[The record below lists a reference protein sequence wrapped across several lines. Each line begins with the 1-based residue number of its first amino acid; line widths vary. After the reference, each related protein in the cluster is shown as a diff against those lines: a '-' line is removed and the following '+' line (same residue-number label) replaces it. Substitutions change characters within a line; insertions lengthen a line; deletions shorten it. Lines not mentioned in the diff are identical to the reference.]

1 METGGS
7 NNNFGK
13 QTQDLADKAAEKVQS
28 GIRTAKDSAN
38 QVADRLSDTVEGAR
52 SGVGRAADQAQSVA
66 NQTLDSLGSATKKVQ
81 ATVADVGQSVISYT
95 QDNPVKA
102 ILISATVGILI
113 GALATT
119 LNRTARGMHG
129 AG

>member
-52 SGVGRAADQAQSVA
+52 SGVGKAADQAQSVA
-66 NQTLDSLGSATKKVQ
+66 NQTLDSLDSATKKVQ

-119 LNRTARGMHG
+119 LNRTSR
-129 AG
+129 

>member
-52 SGVGRAADQAQSVA
+52 SGVGKAADQAQSVA

-119 LNRTARGMHG
+119 LNRTSR
-129 AG
+129 

>member
-7 NNNFGK
+7 NSNFGK

-38 QVADRLSDTVEGAR
+38 QVADKLSNTVEDAR
-52 SGVGRAADQAQSVA
+52 SGVAPMIGKAADRAQSVA
-66 NQTLDSLGSATKKVQ
+66 NQTIDSLGSVTKKVQ
-81 ATVADVGQSVISYT
+81 ATVGDVGQSVISYT

-119 LNRTARGMHG
+119 LNRTSR
-129 AG
+129 

>member
-38 QVADRLSDTVEGAR
+38 QMADRLSDTVESTR
-52 SGVGRAADQAQSVA
+52 SGAPPIIGKAADRAKSAA
-66 NQTLDSLGSATKKVQ
+66 NQTIDSLGSATKKVQ
-81 ATVADVGQSVISYT
+81 ATVADVGESVISYT

-119 LNRTARGMHG
+119 LNRTSR
-129 AG
+129 

>member
-1 METGGS
+1 METGGG
-7 NNNFGK
+7 NNNLGK

-102 ILISATVGILI
+102 ILISVTVGILI

-119 LNRTARGMHG
+119 LNRTSR
-129 AG
+129 

>member
-66 NQTLDSLGSATKKVQ
+66 NQTLDSFGSATKKVQ

-95 QDNPVKA
+95 QDNSVKA

-119 LNRTARGMHG
+119 LNRRTSR
-129 AG
+129 

>member
-1 METGGS
+1 METGG

-28 GIRTAKDSAN
+28 GIRIAKDSAN
-38 QVADRLSDTVEGAR
+38 QMADKLSNTVESTRGGAPPIIGKAADR
-52 SGVGRAADQAQSVA
+52 AQSVA
-66 NQTLDSLGSATKKVQ
+66 TQSIDSLGSATKKVQ

-102 ILISATVGILI
+102 ILISATVGILV

-119 LNRTARGMHG
+119 LNRTSR
-129 AG
+129 

>member
-28 GIRTAKDSAN
+28 GIRTVKDSAN

-119 LNRTARGMHG
+119 LNRTSR
-129 AG
+129 

>member
-38 QVADRLSDTVEGAR
+38 QMADRLSDTVEGAR
-52 SGVGRAADQAQSVA
+52 SGVPPMIGKAADQTQAVA
-66 NQTLDSLGSATKKVQ
+66 NRTLDSLGSATKKVQ
-81 ATVADVGQSVISYT
+81 ATVADVGESVISYT

-119 LNRTARGMHG
+119 WNRTSR
-129 AG
+129 

>member
-119 LNRTARGMHG
+119 LNRTSR
-129 AG
+129 